1 VTQLGRAL
9 VVVLVGLVLPAEC
22 WADWTRIETPN
33 FTFIGDASEGQ
44 VRRTAEK
51 LEQFRDVILRVL
63 PNATGVSPKP
73 TVVFVFRRD
82 ASLTPFKPTFE
93 GRLTDVAGYFVQ
105 TDVANYIAFDAGA
118 DDRGFATIF
127 HEYSHF
133 LIDNTLGDLPP
144 WAGEGLAQF
153 FETFEE
159 RDGGRV
165 AIVGT
170 PIQDHLRLMNVVDL
184 LPMRDLVAIEHGSA
198 DYHEGD
204 RRGVFYAQSW
214 ALVHYLRLESRERD
228 GQLDAYLAA
237 LGAGVPPEQAFREAF
252 GEPGLFDAELRA
264 YTRQVALPFRRYD
277 LGERAADVLTG
288 AAERLSERDAEVS
301 LAELQA
307 AVGRSDEARG
317 RLERILAADPDD
329 PRALSAL
336 GLIDLREG
344 QVGAALAR
352 LQRAEAGAPDDGA
365 VQSALGR
372 ALVAQLEA
380 LAPGDEGF
388 LPTLQRA
395 RGVLRTAVTLEPGV
409 AHTAALAGF
418 VELLAGQDLDLA
430 ESRLSSAI
438 ERAPARD
445 DYRLMLAQVHLRRMD
460 LDRATGLL
468 GPLLARGSSEE
479 FRERARQL
487 LAVVAEARAT
497 PSAPAPD
504 GVAPGGSALQLDLRS
519 PQPGEVRVLGTFSR
533 VECRDGLITFVVETD
548 TRTWRLRR
556 NPDREPTL
564 RSYGPSPVLGCGT
577 LDGAFRVLATYVAS
591 TSTPPDDGAFD
602 ADAVA
607 IEIVPD
613 GFRLP

>member
-1 VTQLGRAL
+1 
-9 VVVLVGLVLPAEC
+9 
-22 WADWTRIETPN
+22 
-33 FTFIGDASEGQ
+33 
-44 VRRTAEK
+44 
-51 LEQFRDVILRVL
+51 
-63 PNATGVSPKP
+63 
-73 TVVFVFRRD
+73 
-82 ASLTPFKPTFE
+82 
-93 GRLTDVAGYFVQ
+93 
-105 TDVANYIAFDAGA
+105 
-118 DDRGFATIF
+118 
-127 HEYSHF
+127 
-133 LIDNTLGDLPP
+133 
-144 WAGEGLAQF
+144 
-153 FETFEE
+153 
-159 RDGGRV
+159 
-165 AIVGT
+165 
-170 PIQDHLRLMNVVDL
+170 
-184 LPMRDLVAIEHGSA
+184 
-198 DYHEGD
+198 
-204 RRGVFYAQSW
+204 
-214 ALVHYLRLESRERD
+214 
-228 GQLDAYLAA
+228 
-237 LGAGVPPEQAFREAF
+237 
-252 GEPGLFDAELRA
+252 
-264 YTRQVALPFRRYD
+264 
-277 LGERAADVLTG
+277 
-288 AAERLSERDAEVS
+288 VS

-430 ESRLSSAI
+430 ESRRSSAI

-577 LDGAFRVLATYVAS
+577 LDGAFRALATHVEPS
-591 TSTPPDDGAFD
+591 GDTPAGVDG
-602 ADAVA
+602 DAVA